1 MTIEEL
7 LWFIITAVLSFV
19 IGILLNQLRNKINK
33 EVREENAIK
42 NGLRCLLRENIIAI
56 CDRCLE
62 RGNMKMHDLESL
74 EDMAKEYKAL
84 DGNGSVEK
92 LIQDTKK
99 LGIK

>member
-33 EVREENAIK
+33 EVCEENAIK

-62 RGNMKMHDLESL
+62 RGTMKMHDLESL

>member
-62 RGNMKMHDLESL
+62 RGTMKMHDLESL

>member
-19 IGILLNQLRNKINK
+19 IGILLNQLRNRINK

-62 RGNMKMHDLESL
+62 RGSMKMHDLESL
-74 EDMAKEYKAL
+74 EDMAKEYRAL

>member
-7 LWFIITAVLSFV
+7 LWFIVTAVLSFV

-62 RGNMKMHDLESL
+62 RGTMKMHDLESL
-74 EDMAKEYKAL
+74 EDMAKEYRAL
-84 DGNGSVEK
+84 NGNGSVEK